1 VSVTQPLSLR
11 VLAGELAVC
20 RLPADAPAPA
30 VFAHAPLFS
39 VTRTHDE
46 LSIVC
51 PVADAPADA
60 LVEPGWRALQVA
72 GPLDFALTGVLAA
85 IAEPLAESGVS
96 IFATST
102 FETDYVLVRAAAL
115 DAALEALRQAGHE
128 VSAA

>member
-1 VSVTQPLSLR
+1 VTQALSLR
-11 VLAGELAVC
+11 VLAGELAIC
-20 RLPADAPAPA
+20 RLPPDAPAPA

-51 PVADAPADA
+51 PVGDAPPDA
-60 LVEPGWRALQVA
+60 VVEPGWRALQVA
-72 GPLDFALTGVLAA
+72 GPLDFGLTGVLSA
-85 IAEPLAESGVS
+85 IAEPLAQARVS

-115 DAALEALRQAGHE
+115 DAAVEALRQAGHE
-128 VSAA
+128 VSAT

>member
-1 VSVTQPLSLR
+1 VTQPLALR
-11 VLAGELAVC
+11 VLPGELAIC
-20 RLPADAPAPA
+20 RLPPDAPAPA

-51 PVADAPADA
+51 PLEDAPPDA
-60 LVEPGWRALQVA
+60 LVEPGWRALQVV

-85 IAEPLAESGVS
+85 ITEPLAQAGIA

-102 FETDYVLVRAAAL
+102 FETDYVLVRQAAL
-115 DAALEALRQAGHE
+115 DAAVEALREAGHE
-128 VSAA
+128 I